1 MKLSDNIGNIQSLTQ
16 AATSVF
22 KELNLPRTL
31 QSIADIA
38 REMLEA
44 RYAAL
49 GVPSS
54 DGMGLRA
61 FIASGI
67 DKSIASNIQHEP
79 VGEGLLGAL
88 LHVDK
93 PIRLDD
99 LQADPRS
106 SGFCSNHPPMTSFL
120 GVPIVG
126 RNEQRLGNLYLCDR
140 LDDEPF
146 DEYDEQLL
154 VLFASFAAIA
164 IENTQLHQQLQAA
177 ALRNE
182 RDRIGMELH
191 DGIIQEIYAVGMK
204 LEIFRSMLD
213 LNDAATQQYSII
225 AQNLNEI
232 IDNIRQYIRQLDDA
246 NEAQAVSFQQQ
257 IDNLVAHFKDF
268 AGIDV
273 TVSSPE
279 RMPSLTDTQRHSL
292 AQIIREGLANI
303 ARHAQAKNAALSLV
317 IEDAELYLTIEDD
330 GIGMDS
336 SQAYEPNHYGLHNME
351 RRVRRLK
358 GFINIMSRPQHGT
371 RIQIVIPLKP
381 N

>member
-1 MKLSDNIGNIQSLTQ
+1 MKLSNNIGNIQALTQ

-38 REMLEA
+38 REMVGA

-49 GVPSS
+49 GVPSY

-67 DKSIASNIQHEP
+67 DKKVAANIDHEP

-88 LHVDK
+88 LHVDE
-93 PIRLDD
+93 PIRVDN

-106 SGFCSNHPPMTSFL
+106 SGFCDNHPSMTSFL
-120 GVPIVG
+120 GVPIIG
-126 RNEQRLGNLYLCDR
+126 RNDQRLGNLYLCDR
-140 LDDEPF
+140 LDEAPF
-146 DEYDEQLL
+146 DIYDEQLL

-164 IENTQLHQQLQAA
+164 IENTQLHQQLQAT

-204 LEIFRSMLD
+204 LEILRSMLD
-213 LNDAATQQYSII
+213 MGEKAQQQYKMI
-225 AQNLNEI
+225 AGNLNEI
-232 IDNIRQYIRQLDDA
+232 IDNIRQYIMALDDA

-257 IDNLVAHFKDF
+257 IENLVVHFKDF
-268 AGIDV
+268 SGIDV
-273 TVSSPE
+273 TVSTPE

-303 ARHAQAKNAALSLV
+303 ARHAQAQHATLNLV
-317 IEDAELYLTIEDD
+317 LEDNELYLTIEDD
-330 GIGMDS
+330 GIGMDTS
-336 SQAYEPNHYGLHNME
+336 KVYEPNHYGLHNME

-358 GFINIMSRPQHGT
+358 GFINIMSRPNEGT
-371 RIQIVIPLKP
+371 RIQIVIPLKTS
-381 N
+381 